1 MEQQKNISPRG
12 LGRGL
17 ASLIRPVS
25 SVAATVQTEVVN
37 SPGEGEGA
45 KEGSG
50 YRWLAIDQIQANHQ
64 QPRKRF
70 AEAAIAELTA
80 SIREKGILSPLI
92 VRRSGNS
99 FELIA
104 GERRWRAAKSAGLTR
119 VPVVVRE
126 SSEGESLE
134 LALIE
139 NIQREDLNPLEEAA
153 AYQALIDRFSYTQE
167 QVAQKVGKDRASVA
181 NALRLLKLPE
191 KVREA
196 LWLGRVTMGH
206 ARALL
211 GVAEV
216 ERQLYYCDKIVG
228 EGWSVRELERVLS
241 AGRPLK
247 ARLVNRRDKMLPPA
261 LQSVLAEMRRFL
273 GTQVRLVPSGK
284 GGKILIEYYGPDDLN
299 RLYHLM
305 TKSNYGTL

>member
-1 MEQQKNISPRG
+1 MEQPKTVSPRG

-17 ASLIRPVS
+17 ASLIRPVPPVGAS
-25 SVAATVQTEVVN
+25 AQAEPVSLAA
-37 SPGEGEGA
+37 EGEGRE
-45 KEGSG
+45 EGNG

-80 SIREKGILSPLI
+80 SIREKGVLSPLI
-92 VRRSGNS
+92 VRRNGSS

-104 GERRWRAAKSAGLTR
+104 GERRWRAAKNAGLTK

-126 SSEGESLE
+126 TSEGESLE

-196 LWLGRVTMGH
+196 LWLSRITMGH

-216 ERQLYYCDKIVG
+216 ERQLYYCDKIVS

-247 ARLVNRRDKMLPPA
+247 ARLTHRRDKILPPA
-261 LQSVLAEMRRFL
+261 LQSVVAEMRRFL

-284 GGKILIEYYGPDDLN
+284 GGKIVIEYYGPDDLN

-305 TKSNYGTL
+305 TKGN